1 MTKHERVA
9 RQIAAELQDWPP
21 HGPCWSELWEE
32 VRNILAKEYSDVEE
46 TPPEKKKKKK
56 EKKFNERQPHTF
68 QEWSDHGY
76 RIVKGSKSTARNE
89 VGVATFT
96 RNQVVINNDVEI
108 TRYPLDEEFFP
119 DASELY

>member
-32 VRNILAKEYSDVEE
+32 IRNILAKEYVDVEE
-46 TPPEKKKKKK
+46 LVPKKKKK
-56 EKKFNERQPHTF
+56 EKKFDAGTPHTF
-68 QEWSDHGY
+68 QEWSEHGY
-76 RIVKGSKSTARNE
+76 RIKKGSKSTARND

-96 RNQVVINNDVEI
+96 KNQVVVDRDVEVA
-108 TRYPLDEEFFP
+108 RYTPDEEFLP
-119 DASELY
+119 DESELF